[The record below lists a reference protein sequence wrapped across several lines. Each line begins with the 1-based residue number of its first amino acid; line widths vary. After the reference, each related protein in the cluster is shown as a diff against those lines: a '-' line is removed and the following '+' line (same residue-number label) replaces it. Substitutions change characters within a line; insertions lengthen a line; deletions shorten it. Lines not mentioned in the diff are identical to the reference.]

1 MKKTLFLIAASA
13 VLTAASASAQPINV
27 NSNGVGMG
35 TASPRYQ
42 LEIQKDSPS
51 ALGPTLALT
60 NGSGGSSSGAA
71 LAFTTAQ
78 AQPVSAQI
86 QSLDDGAYSTHLA
99 FKFKAPGAAANGLVE
114 QMRIT
119 SSGKVGLGTE
129 VPRYQL
135 EIQKDSSSAL
145 GPTLALTN
153 GSGGSGSGA
162 ALAFTSA
169 QTQPIGAQIQSLDDG
184 AYSMHL
190 AFKLKTSGAAANG
203 LVEQM
208 RITSS
213 GNVGI
218 GTASPTARLT
228 VSNNDDV
235 KLKFFSNGGSVG
247 VLDTVANTNEATGRW
262 LAINPSG
269 GNVGIGTASPT
280 ARLTV
285 ANNDDVKLKLFSN
298 GGSVGVLDTVANSN
312 EGTGRWLAI
321 NPSGGNVGIG
331 TSNPTQKLDVAGSVK
346 ATSFITP
353 ARTYADY
360 IFAPDYKLPS
370 LDEVEEHIKTHQ
382 HLPGVPSEKE
392 VMANGINLGDM
403 QVKLLAQIE
412 QLTLHVIELNKQSQA
427 QAEEI
432 RKLQAQVDRH

>member
-1 MKKTLFLIAASA
+1 
-13 VLTAASASAQPINV
+13 
-27 NSNGVGMG
+27 
-35 TASPRYQ
+35 
-42 LEIQKDSPS
+42 
-51 ALGPTLALT
+51 
-60 NGSGGSSSGAA
+60 
-71 LAFTTAQ
+71 
-78 AQPVSAQI
+78 
-86 QSLDDGAYSTHLA
+86 
-99 FKFKAPGAAANGLVE
+99 
-114 QMRIT
+114 
-119 SSGKVGLGTE
+119 
-129 VPRYQL
+129 
-135 EIQKDSSSAL
+135 
-145 GPTLALTN
+145 
-153 GSGGSGSGA
+153 
-162 ALAFTSA
+162 
-169 QTQPIGAQIQSLDDG
+169 
-184 AYSMHL
+184 
-190 AFKLKTSGAAANG
+190 
-203 LVEQM
+203 
-208 RITSS
+208 
-213 GNVGI
+213 
-218 GTASPTARLT
+218 
-228 VSNNDDV
+228 
-235 KLKFFSNGGSVG
+235 